1 MTCDKNF
8 AQNNNERSA
17 CADGSSAEEG
27 FGVECQKETG
37 HPGEMTSGKPDERC
51 DQVDAGHRSPKPR
64 FDGWTPEV
72 RVKFLEAL
80 ANCGNVRSAVR
91 YVQRSRT
98 SAYNLK
104 QRDVDFSRGWD
115 AAVLI
120 SRDDS
125 TDVLQDRAINGIE
138 EDVYY
143 KGEVVGS
150 RRRYDSRLLLAH
162 IARLDK
168 LAERITVSRGA
179 ARFGEMLDAIAAQE
193 DTTRLITEPTTEEI
207 AGIVAETEAQ
217 ATVSQVEAAC
227 LRQNNETAAAELIA
241 ADMREKDAAQE
252 ALWAAADAKYG
263 PIHEV
268 DFGDGQPIDFCRM
281 TPAEATQLM
290 ADHPQ
295 VKARAISRDDPGYVA
310 AIVTPNEATA
320 VFTENALAEGLM
332 SGA

>member
-1 MTCDKNF
+1 
-8 AQNNNERSA
+8 
-17 CADGSSAEEG
+17 
-27 FGVECQKETG
+27 
-37 HPGEMTSGKPDERC
+37 MTSGKPNERC
-51 DQVDAGHRSPKPR
+51 DQVDAGRRSPTPR

-168 LAERITVSRGA
+168 LAERVSVSRGA

-193 DTTRLITEPTTEEI
+193 DTTRLITEPTTVEI
-207 AGIVAETEAQ
+207 AEIVAEAEAE

-241 ADMREKDAAQE
+241 AEKRDEDAAQE
-252 ALWAAADAKYG
+252 ALRAAADAKYG

-268 DFGDGQPIDFCRM
+268 DFGDGQPIDYCRM
-281 TPAEATQLM
+281 TPAEAAQLM

-295 VKARAISRDDPGYVA
+295 VKARAVSRDDPGYVA

-320 VFTENALAEGLM
+320 VFRENAATEGLM
-332 SGA
+332 NGA